1 MRQRRRPAEEV
12 VEMAWGLDKAHP
24 PERAEAAVVARQ
36 RALELQFGLHATGA
50 TDGRGGAQ
58 GRPHMTVA

>member
-1 MRQRRRPAEEV
+1 
-12 VEMAWGLDKAHP
+12 MAWGLDKAHP

-36 RALELQFGLHATGA
+36 CALELQFGLHATGA